1 MTGNIVTD
9 FFLYL
14 LIAGAGAA
22 SGYVVWQWLLDKP
35 KRPETLP

>member
-14 LIAGAGAA
+14 VIAGTGAGCAY
-22 SGYVVWQWLLDKP
+22 GVWHLLLDKP
-35 KRPETLP
+35 RQLRPER